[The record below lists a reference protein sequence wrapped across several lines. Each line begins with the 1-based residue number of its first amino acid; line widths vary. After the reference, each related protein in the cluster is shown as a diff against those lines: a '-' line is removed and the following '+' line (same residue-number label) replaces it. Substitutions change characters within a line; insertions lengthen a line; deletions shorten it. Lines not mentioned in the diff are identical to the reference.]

1 MNNDIVPGFDDEKD
15 DSLKIRLQKI
25 DEVQGCLVLYLTGY
39 IDTYNS
45 NYFQKR
51 VTKSVESGFI
61 RLVFHCGGLNYVSS
75 TGIGSF
81 TAFLK
86 SVKPRGGDLVLLE
99 IQPKVYEVF
108 QLLGFSQFFN
118 IKENLEESVAFF
130 ADKGD
135 QEKAGFFADKGD
147 QEKAGPFPKIF
158 KCPICSKKLKAVKAG
173 RFRCSECKTILAIDN
188 AGQVFLG

>member
-1 MNNDIVPGFDDEKD
+1 MNNNSIIPGFDEEKD
-15 DSLKIRLQKI
+15 DSLKIRLEKI
-25 DEVQGCLVLYLTGY
+25 EDIDGCIVLFLNGY

-45 NYFQKR
+45 SFFQKR
-51 VTKSVESGFI
+51 VSKVVEAGFI
-61 RLVFHCGGLNYVSS
+61 RLIFNCGALNYVSS

-86 SVKPRGGDLVLLE
+86 TVKPKGGDVVLLE

-118 IKENLEESVAFF
+118 IKDSLADSIDFF
-130 ADKGD
+130 RSSGVEIKS
-135 QEKAGFFADKGD
+135 EI
-147 QEKAGPFPKIF
+147 FPKIF
-158 KCPICSKKLKAVKAG
+158 SCPICSKKLKATKSG

-188 AGQVFLG
+188 NGQVFLG

>member
-1 MNNDIVPGFDDEKD
+1 LVIDGGEMSNNSNNNLVPGFNDEKD
-15 DSLKIRLQKI
+15 DSLKINLEKVTGI
-25 DEVQGCLVLYLTGY
+25 ENSILIYLSGY

-45 NYFQKR
+45 LFFQKR
-51 VTKSVESGFI
+51 IAKIIDSGYINIIFN
-61 RLVFHCGGLNYVSS
+61 CASLNYVSS

-86 SVKPRGGDLVLLE
+86 MLKPKGGDIVLLE

-118 IKENLEESVAFF
+118 IKDSIDDAIHFF
-130 ADKGD
+130 K
-135 QEKAGFFADKGD
+135 QETVVDNTV
-147 QEKAGPFPKIF
+147 FPKIF
-158 KCPICSKKLKAVKAG
+158 GCPVCSKRLKAPKAG

-188 AGQVFLG
+188 QGQVFLG

>member
-1 MNNDIVPGFDDEKD
+1 MTNNDIVPGFDDEKD

-25 DEVQGCLVLYLTGY
+25 DNVENCLALFLTGY

-45 NYFQKR
+45 NFFQKR
-51 VTKSVESGFI
+51 VGKAIDAGFS
-61 RLVFHCGGLNYVSS
+61 RLVFNCGGLNYVSS

-86 SVKPRGGDLVLLE
+86 AVKPRSGDIVLLE

-118 IKENLEESVAFF
+118 IKDNIEEAV
-130 ADKGD
+130 
-135 QEKAGFFADKGD
+135 GFFQQGS
-147 QEKAGPFPKIF
+147 QLNTQTVFPKIF
-158 KCPICSKKLKAVKAG
+158 SCPICNKKLRASRPG

-188 AGQVFLG
+188 SGQVFLG

>member
-1 MNNDIVPGFDDEKD
+1 MSNNEIVPGFDDEKD
-15 DSLKIRLQKI
+15 DSLKIRLQKF
-25 DEVQGCLVLYLTGY
+25 DNVDNCLALYLTGY

-51 VTKSVESGFI
+51 INKAIENSFMKLI
-61 RLVFHCGGLNYVSS
+61 FHCGGLNYVSS

-81 TAFLK
+81 TAFLQA
-86 SVKPRGGDLVLLE
+86 VKPRGGDLVLLE

-118 IKENLEESVAFF
+118 IKDNLDEAVSFFEQKGSVATG
-130 ADKGD
+130 AV
-135 QEKAGFFADKGD
+135 
-147 QEKAGPFPKIF
+147 FPKIF
-158 KCPICSKKLKAVKAG
+158 KCPICSKKLKAGKSG

-188 AGQVFLG
+188 NGQVFLG

>member
-1 MNNDIVPGFDDEKD
+1 LVIDGGEMSNNSNNNLVPGFNDEKD
-15 DSLKIRLQKI
+15 DSLKINLEKVTGI
-25 DEVQGCLVLYLTGY
+25 ENSILVYLSGY

-45 NYFQKR
+45 LFFQKR
-51 VTKSVESGFI
+51 IAKIIEAGYVNIIFNCAS
-61 RLVFHCGGLNYVSS
+61 LNYVSS

-86 SVKPRGGDLVLLE
+86 MLKPKGGDIVLLE

-118 IKENLEESVAFF
+118 IKDSIDDAIHFF
-130 ADKGD
+130 K
-135 QEKAGFFADKGD
+135 QETVVDNTV
-147 QEKAGPFPKIF
+147 FPKIF
-158 KCPICSKKLKAVKAG
+158 GCPVCSKRLKAPKSG

-188 AGQVFLG
+188 QGQVFLG

>member
-1 MNNDIVPGFDDEKD
+1 MSSNNAIVPGFDDEKD
-15 DSLKIRLQKI
+15 DSLKIRLQKAEEI
-25 DEVQGCLVLYLTGY
+25 DGCLIFYLTGY

-45 NYFQKR
+45 NFFQKR
-51 VTKSVESGFI
+51 VSKAIDTGFFRI
-61 RLVFHCGGLNYVSS
+61 IFQCAGLNYVSS

-86 SVKPRGGDLVLLE
+86 AVKPKGGEIVLLE

-118 IKENLEESVAFF
+118 IKDNLDEALKFF
-130 ADKGD
+130 QSASSGGQDG
-135 QEKAGFFADKGD
+135 GGV
-147 QEKAGPFPKIF
+147 FPKTF
-158 KCPICSKKLKAVKAG
+158 SCPICSKRLKASKAG

>member
-1 MNNDIVPGFDDEKD
+1 MSSNNEIVSGFDDEKD
-15 DSLKIRLQKI
+15 DSLKIRLQRV
-25 DEVQGCLVLYLTGY
+25 DEVENCLVLYLTGY

-45 NYFQKR
+45 NFFQKR
-51 VTKSVESGFI
+51 VSKAIDGGFTRI
-61 RLVFHCGGLNYVSS
+61 IFQCSGLNYVSS

-86 SVKPRGGDLVLLE
+86 QVKPKGGDVVLLE

-118 IKENLEESVAFF
+118 IKDTTEDAVRFF
-130 ADKGD
+130 KGGNASEGSD
-135 QEKAGFFADKGD
+135 NGL
-147 QEKAGPFPKIF
+147 FPKTF
-158 KCPICSKKLKAVKAG
+158 GCPICSKKLRAARPG